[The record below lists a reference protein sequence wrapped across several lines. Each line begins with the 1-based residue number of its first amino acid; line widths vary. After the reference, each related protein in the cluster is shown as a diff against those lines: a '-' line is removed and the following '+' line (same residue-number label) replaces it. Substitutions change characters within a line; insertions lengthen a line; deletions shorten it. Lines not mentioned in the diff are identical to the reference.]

1 MTNELGT
8 TGGVMI
14 RNILFAVRLLKK
26 KKKTDA
32 MYVVFKKSRDGV
44 YDLYEDG
51 QLYLNRKL

>member
-1 MTNELGT
+1 
-8 TGGVMI
+8 MI
-14 RNILFAVRLLKK
+14 RNIFFAVRLFITLQ
-26 KKKTDA
+26 KTDA